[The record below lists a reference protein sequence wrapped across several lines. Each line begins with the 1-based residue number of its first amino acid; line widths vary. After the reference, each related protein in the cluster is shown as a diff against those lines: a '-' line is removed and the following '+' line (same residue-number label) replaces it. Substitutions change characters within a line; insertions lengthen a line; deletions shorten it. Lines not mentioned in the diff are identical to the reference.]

1 MFDLHHRHRTGGHP
15 PSSGRFG
22 GGHPFRPLSLV
33 LLLVAGST
41 QAGEPEL
48 LQPLPL
54 HQVITV
60 AGERRAEIAAARAR
74 LAAARE
80 RPAIVSALED
90 PMISPAIDHKPVDP
104 MMGTDT
110 SITIEQRFPL
120 SRILTHKRHAA
131 EADARRLEAET
142 DRTVLS
148 VGQDAA
154 GAFLMLAERR
164 QMRGVLM
171 QQQALAVQIVET
183 SAARYASGAGTQA
196 DVLRAETESARLAA
210 RLLALTAE
218 IRGAEIM
225 LNTAM
230 GREADLPIPELAP
243 LAELDGIRL
252 PSLAS
257 AAEQAWSRRPESA
270 ISQAEIMRTQAE
282 SRAMRSMYLPMAMVR
297 TGMADTAEAGRGY
310 MLMVGISLPI
320 WVGKLTSGVREA
332 KAMEEMAVADSEAMR
347 RMVNG
352 EAGAAL
358 ESLRGA
364 LDRWRGLRDDVQ
376 PRAERML
383 APALSAYAAGK
394 LPLSSVLETAQAL
407 RSVQEERI
415 SAEYEAGMAL
425 VRVHAAL
432 GDLGDAL

>member
-1 MFDLHHRHRTGGHP
+1 MFDLHHTHRTGGRP

-22 GGHPFRPLSLV
+22 NDYPLWLV
-33 LLLVAGST
+33 LLLMAGAS
-41 QAGEPEL
+41 QASQAEL

-54 HQVITV
+54 HQVITL
-60 AGERRAEIAAARAR
+60 AGERRAEITAAQARV
-74 LAAARE
+74 AAARE

-120 SRILTHKRHAA
+120 SRVLTHKRHAA
-131 EADARRLEAET
+131 EADVRRLEAES

-148 VGQDAA
+148 VSQDAA

-164 QMRGVLM
+164 QMRGALT
-171 QQQALAVQIVET
+171 QQQALAAQIVT
-183 SAARYASGAGTQA
+183 ASAARYASGNGTQA
-196 DVLRAETESARLAA
+196 DVLRSETEAARLAA
-210 RLLALTAE
+210 RLRSLTAE

-230 GREADLPIPELAP
+230 GREADLPVPELAP
-243 LAELDGIRL
+243 LAEMEGIQL
-252 PSLAS
+252 PILAN
-257 AAEQAWSRRPESA
+257 AAEHAWDRRPESS
-270 ISQAEIMRTQAE
+270 ISQAEITRTQAE

-320 WVGKLTSGVREA
+320 WVSKLTSGVREA
-332 KAMEEMAVADSEAMR
+332 KAMEEMALADSEAMR

-358 ESLRGA
+358 ENLRGA

-383 APALSAYAAGK
+383 APSLSAYAAGK
-394 LPLSSVLETAQAL
+394 LPLSSVLEAAQTL
-407 RSVQEERI
+407 WSVQEERI

-425 VRVHAAL
+425 VRVHAAI